1 MISSDR
7 IVFLSNWFDNPY
19 KKSLTSCL
27 QKRGFTVSDYLWK
40 YFFLPQVITPQIPDI
55 VHLHTLHP
63 FLIGKN
69 FISRGLKLVLFIS
82 QVFILNLLGGKVI
95 WTVHEWKNKL
105 KPNDNITP
113 FQGRVIGYFFHGI
126 ITHCETTKQ
135 EIIQAFSL
143 KNTSKVVVIPHGNYV
158 DWYENKVSKEEA
170 REKLGI
176 GLNKNVFALFG
187 NIYRYK
193 GVLEA
198 IDSFLKLPPE
208 QAFLIIAGKV
218 ESQELEAE
226 IKAKIAGCENILFLS
241 QRIPD
246 EEVQIYLNA
255 ADWVVFPYKVFTT
268 SGVAI
273 LAMSFSCACIAPKVG
288 FFQDVLDEYG
298 AILYESSDEEG
309 LRQAMESA
317 LVKSHEVESMGKYNF
332 QLVKKWSWDYVTDET
347 LKVYKSSF

>member
-1 MISSDR
+1 MINSDR

-27 QKRGFTVSDYLWK
+27 QKKGFTVSDYLWK
-40 YFFLPQVITPQIPDI
+40 YFFLPQVLALQIPDI

-69 FISRGLKLVLFIS
+69 FVSRSLKLALFIS
-82 QVFILNLLGGKVI
+82 QVFILNLLGSKVV

-105 KPNDNITP
+105 KPKDNITP
-113 FQGRVIGYFFHGI
+113 FQARVIGYFFHAF

-187 NIYRYK
+187 NIYKYK

-198 IDSFLKLPPE
+198 LDSFLKLPPA
-208 QAFLIIAGKV
+208 QTFLIIAGKV
-218 ESQELEAE
+218 ENQELEAE
-226 IKAKIAGCENILFLS
+226 IKAKIAGCENILFIP

-246 EEVQIYLNA
+246 DEVQIYLNA

-288 FFQDVLDEYG
+288 FFQDVLDESG
-298 AILYESSDEEG
+298 TILYDSSDEEG
-309 LRQAMESA
+309 LWQAMESA
-317 LVKSHEVESMGKYNF
+317 LVKSHAVESMGKHNF
-332 QLVKKWSWDYVTDET
+332 QLVEKWSWDYVTDET
-347 LKVYKSSF
+347 IKAYQ

>member
-1 MISSDR
+1 MINSDR

-208 QAFLIIAGKV
+208 KSFLIIAGKV

-226 IKAKIAGCENILFLS
+226 IKAKIAGCENILFLP

-255 ADWVVFPYKVFTT
+255 ADWVVFPYTVFTT

-288 FFQDVLDEYG
+288 FFHDVLDESG
-298 AILYESSDEEG
+298 AILYESGNEEG
-309 LRQAMESA
+309 LLQAMESA
-317 LVKSHEVESMGKYNF
+317 LVKSHEVKSMGKYNF
-332 QLVKKWSWDYVTDET
+332 QLVNKWSWDYVTDET
-347 LKVYKSSF
+347 LKAYK